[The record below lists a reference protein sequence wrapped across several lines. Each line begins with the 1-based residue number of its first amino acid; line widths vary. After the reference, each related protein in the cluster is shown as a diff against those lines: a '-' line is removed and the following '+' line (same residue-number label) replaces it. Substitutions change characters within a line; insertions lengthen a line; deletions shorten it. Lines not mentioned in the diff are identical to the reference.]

1 MDKLKLNKSHILNL
15 ADNTNLDEFDDANI
29 RNAEEIYLGYNK
41 NIKLLCLY
49 NEEEDI
55 VCRVNDLVHSPAQL
69 ATNDKEFHE
78 HAEFIIKVMPLEDAL
93 KSFAQKCRQEC
104 LAKIADA

>member
-1 MDKLKLNKSHILNL
+1 MDKLKLNKSLILNL
-15 ADNTNLDEFDDANI
+15 ADNTNLDEFDDACI

-55 VCRVNDLVHSPAQL
+55 VCRVNDLVEDPAKL
-69 ATNDKEFHE
+69 ARNDEELKEQM
-78 HAEFIIKVMPLEDAL
+78 EFTLTLVPFEDAL
-93 KSFAQKCRQEC
+93 KSFAQKCRQEYF
-104 LAKIADA
+104 AKISDA